1 MLDLEKYLKEHRK
14 EIIDY
19 VEHKNKSIF
28 KIKGEVFD
36 RLTTLLTSE
45 LPYGSSVDKI
55 HTVLANAIICSLWC
69 GWYSQHTISSQFSG
83 P

>member
-1 MLDLEKYLKEHRK
+1 MLNLEKYPKEHRK

-19 VEHKNKSIF
+19 VEHNNKSIF
-28 KIKGEVFD
+28 KITGEVFD

-55 HTVLANAIICSLWC
+55 HTRIGKCNYLLTLVRLV
-69 GWYSQHTISSQFSG
+69 FSAHN
-83 P
+83 

>member
-1 MLDLEKYLKEHRK
+1 MFSLEKYPKEHKK

-19 VEHKNKSIF
+19 VEHNNKSIF
-28 KIKGEVFD
+28 KITGKVFD

-55 HTVLANAIICSLWC
+55 HTLLANAIICSLWC
-69 GWYSQHTISSQFSG
+69 GWYSQHTISS
-83 P
+83 